1 MKRVVHFQKFHL
13 ESLIKLRHANP
24 EQPTRLF
31 IISTK
36 QLDQL
41 ALFALAAADPGSHA
55 RPPTAGGIDVEIN
68 IPPLFS
74 PFPPRANPPN
84 PREKRRVKKKK
95 KLLYCIA
102 DRRPFHTLK
111 ILDWDYKSTT

>member
-1 MKRVVHFQKFHL
+1 MKRVVHFQKFHV

-95 KLLYCIA
+95 NNYFTA
-102 DRRPFHTLK
+102 
-111 ILDWDYKSTT
+111 